1 MWPYSM
7 RAPSMGDSEGIERKE
22 HADVMAHLL
31 ELENQHRVL
40 SRELG
45 DTKTHTEHHIDALR
59 DQVQELCVWT
69 QIDAVKSAWLYESEQ
84 ELRQIVEGARW
95 VKMTQKL
102 IAWVVGAITG
112 TIMALSAVEV
122 FLREHLK

>member
-1 MWPYSM
+1 MDDPDD
-7 RAPSMGDSEGIERKE
+7 RAKQN
-22 HADVMAHLL
+22 HADVMAYLRQL
-31 ELENQHRVL
+31 EGQHSAL

-45 DTKTHTEHHIDALR
+45 DAKTHTEHHIEDLR
-59 DQVQELCVWT
+59 NQVQELCVWT
-69 QIDAVKSAWLYESEQ
+69 QIDAVKSAWIYESEQ

-102 IAWVVGAITG
+102 IAWVVGAIAG
-112 TIMALSAVEV
+112 TIMALSAAEV

>member
-1 MWPYSM
+1 MDESED
-7 RAPSMGDSEGIERKE
+7 RARRD
-22 HADVMAHLL
+22 HADVMAYLHQL
-31 ELENQHRVL
+31 EGQHSAL

-45 DTKTHTEHHIDALR
+45 DVKTHTEHHIEELK
-59 DQVQELCVWT
+59 DQVQELCTWT
-69 QIDAVKSAWLYESEQ
+69 QIDAIKSAWIYESEQ

-95 VKMTQKL
+95 VKLTQKL
-102 IAWVVGAITG
+102 IAWVAGSVAG

>member
-1 MWPYSM
+1 MDEP
-7 RAPSMGDSEGIERKE
+7 EE
-22 HADVMAHLL
+22 HARQYHTDVMNYLHNL
-31 ELENQHRVL
+31 EKQHIAL

-45 DTKTHTEHHIDALR
+45 DAKTHTEHHIQELT

-69 QIDAVKSAWLYESEQ
+69 QIDAVKSAWIYETEQ

-95 VKMTQKL
+95 VKMTQKF
-102 IAWVVGAITG
+102 IAWAVGAITG

-122 FLREHLK
+122 LLREYLK